1 MVSLNTFLNDGPA
14 KVMQQKSNN
23 KYASTGAPGFKY
35 PLNLG
40 QMDGELHSFINYRAV
55 TKKEVAHTDT
65 QQATQ
70 AAGQQAIANVSLYV
84 PENVSLNQ
92 TANYEMTSGI
102 GAIMAKG
109 DASVGELVGMGVETI
124 TREASNM
131 LLNNLGEAR
140 AQFQDGIASNASR
153 YQLFNGI
160 EFRQFQFQ
168 YKFVAKNEK
177 ESREIEKITK
187 VFRKHML
194 PDFAEGKV
202 GFYTIPDIF
211 EIEYILSSV
220 NGSLTTLH
228 KFKPCALT
236 SCEISY
242 GGDGSFGLFFDGKPT
257 NVSMN
262 LTFLELEQVLKKNID
277 EGY

>member
-1 MVSLNTFLNDGPA
+1 MVSLNFNDGPA

-40 QMDGELHSFINYRAV
+40 QMDGELHSFVNYRAV

-65 QQATQ
+65 QQVTQ
-70 AAGQQAIANVSLYV
+70 SAGQQAIANVSLYV

-140 AQFQDGIASNASR
+140 AQFRDGIASNASR

-211 EIEYILSSV
+211 EIEYILSSA
-220 NGSLTTLH
+220 NGTLTTLH

>member
-1 MVSLNTFLNDGPA
+1 MVSLNFNDGPA

-35 PLNLG
+35 PLDLG

-55 TKKEVAHTDT
+55 TKKEVVHTDT

-70 AAGQQAIANVSLYV
+70 AADQRAIANVSLYV

-109 DASVGELVGMGVETI
+109 DASVGELVGMGIETI

-140 AQFQDGIASNASR
+140 AQFQKGVASNASR

-177 ESREIEKITK
+177 ESQEIEKITK

-211 EIEYILSSV
+211 EIEYILSSA

-262 LTFLELEQVLKKNID
+262 LTFLELEQVVKKNID